1 MTALYELNC
10 TRPNKDDRL
19 SAEELAELKAQ
30 VPEWEIVTREGT
42 PRLERPFKFRN
53 FAGALAFTNQVGGL
67 AEAQDHH
74 PAILT
79 EWGKVTV
86 TFWTHTT
93 GGLHKNDFIMAAK
106 TDRMF

>member
-19 SAEELAELKAQ
+19 CAEELAELKAQ

-42 PRLERPFKFRN
+42 PRLERTFKFRN